1 MPVPRCAPRPPPAPR
16 CRQRLPPSAMAGG
29 GGSRYAA
36 EFVPPPECPV
46 FEPSWEEFS
55 DPLGFIGRI
64 RGLAEKTGIC
74 KIRPPKV
81 PPAWRGGRAGCG
93 RSRGRGKPA
102 GSGVRRAAGAGR
114 VLSLGRPLG
123 VGSPFLCSSSV
134 SGRVCAARCGWDP
147 PGTVQFPCPGCWGS
161 VCPLPQGAPG
171 TQRPYAVLELR
182 SGLERVRSLRARP
195 GPGFDALLALKTN
208 KQYVGKL
215 QCVVAESRYLHC

>member
-1 MPVPRCAPRPPPAPR
+1 MGASR
-16 CRQRLPPSAMAGG
+16 RLPRAGRG
-29 GGSRYAA
+29 DEANEATLFNPAA
-36 EFVPPPECPV
+36 A
-46 FEPSWEEFS
+46 
-55 DPLGFIGRI
+55 
-64 RGLAEKTGIC
+64 RGKRGAGATGTALLRAAAD
-74 KIRPPKV
+74 KGELSK
-81 PPAWRGGRAGCG
+81 AGGRAGCG

-161 VCPLPQGAPG
+161 VCPLPQAAPG